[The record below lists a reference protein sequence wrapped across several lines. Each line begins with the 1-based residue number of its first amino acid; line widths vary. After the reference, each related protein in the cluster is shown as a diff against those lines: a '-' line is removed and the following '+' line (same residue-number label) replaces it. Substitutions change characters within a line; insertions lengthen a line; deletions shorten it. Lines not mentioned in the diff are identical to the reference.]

1 MKLKDILLSCDFL
14 CAVIIAV
21 FIAIISPYW
30 LPNEFVKDLYSIGI
44 SVLSIIFSVFFA
56 ALAIMMSSSDDEFV
70 VFLEEEGDYTKII
83 ASFEVSLGI
92 IFVALMYSIIIYG
105 ITSYWFVNKHIN
117 QQYYWLSIF
126 CFLFLYGLF
135 AVANSA
141 LDSMIFSKYR
151 TRFINIRKSKKA
163 CYMTVTSLT
172 ETTDKEV
179 AELVY
184 R

>member
-1 MKLKDILLSCDFL
+1 MKLKDILLSWDLL
-14 CAVIIAV
+14 CALIIAG
-21 FIAIISPYW
+21 FIGIISPFW

-56 ALAIMMSSSDDEFV
+56 ALAIIMSSSDDEFV

-83 ASFEVSLGI
+83 TSFEVSLGI
-92 IFVALMYSIIIYG
+92 IFVALIYSIIIYG
-105 ITSYWFVNKHIN
+105 ISSYWFVNKHIN

-141 LDSMIFSKYR
+141 IDAMLFSKYR
-151 TRFINIRKSKKA
+151 TNYLKIRDLHS
-163 CYMTVTSLT
+163 
-172 ETTDKEV
+172 
-179 AELVY
+179 
-184 R
+184 